1 MKPMRWP
8 SIRPSVSKWPRESRG
23 MLMLREPACA
33 TVAATA
39 ALGDTLWASAGA
51 ILSAI
56 CAIRVPRPAMKA
68 AKIMMLRITPHSI
81 RTADI
86 TTLAAK
92 SRLTAA
98 GDAAILTKRMSEALT
113 RGAGCVGFDLCIHHY
128 GNAFHATGHGK
139 CYP

>member
-1 MKPMRWP
+1 
-8 SIRPSVSKWPRESRG
+8 

-39 ALGDTLWASAGA
+39 ALGDALWASAGV

-68 AKIMMLRITPHSI
+68 AKIIMLRITPHSV
-81 RTADI
+81 RTPDI

-92 SRLTAA
+92 SRLTTV
-98 GDAAILTKRMSEALT
+98 GKAAILTKRMSEVLT
-113 RGAGCVGFDLCIHHY
+113 GGAGYEGFDLRIHHY
-128 GNAFHATGHGK
+128 GDAFSSDGSRHVLPINCLLYTSPSPRDGLLSRM
-139 CYP
+139 PS